1 MFKNWVNNSINEV
14 QTKNIVVKLN
24 IEIHELR
31 QKVSEREDDGKKTR
45 NEDALKISIDNAQ
58 Q

>member
-1 MFKNWVNNSINEV
+1 MRFKRKTLLFN
-14 QTKNIVVKLN
+14 KLN

-31 QKVSEREDDGKKTR
+31 QKESEREDDGKKTR